1 MSWNKLSV
9 NHKLNLM
16 KKQIKYFRAPLAIL
30 ISILYLFPVK
40 TFAQFTDT
48 KEINKEFKVTPE
60 TRIEISN
67 KYGKIELNTWDKDSV
82 VLKINIKVEEK
93 KLSKLEK
100 SMEEIDFDFTNSQHF
115 LVARTT
121 VGENRGTLE
130 KEILKF
136 KESILQSDGNVEI
149 NYKVWLPKKNVL
161 RVENKF
167 GDIFIDDYSGEVEI
181 DLSNGNLKS
190 HDFSG
195 KTNIILN
202 FADATINKIKTGR
215 LDCNYSDLYIRDA
228 GSLQIQSKSSTFEI
242 LEVKDLDTDSRRDK
256 FRIRMADMVEAD
268 GSFSNFRFNEL
279 TDRLTL
285 RADYGDIDIEKTA
298 PDFSNIYIESKS
310 TDINLYF
317 NSDSNFGFEITHTKS
332 EVDLCRET
340 TVEEEKVLDEKE
352 NKVQLIGSF
361 GKKTEN
367 NTKLFINA
375 TSGEINVFSE

>member
-1 MSWNKLSV
+1 MKKRTKKIKLFWLTWGLALSV
-9 NHKLNLM
+9 SLVLPRRSM
-16 KKQIKYFRAPLAIL
+16 
-30 ISILYLFPVK
+30 
-40 TFAQFTDT
+40 AQFTDS
-48 KEINKEFKVTPE
+48 KEIKKEFKVTPE

-67 KYGKIELNTWDKDSV
+67 KYGKVELNTWDKDSV
-82 VLKINIKVEEK
+82 VIDIKVKVEEK

-100 SMEEIDFDFTNSQHF
+100 SMEEIDFDFTSSQHF

-121 VGENRGTLE
+121 VGENRSALE
-130 KEILKF
+130 KELLKF
-136 KESILQSDGNVEI
+136 KETVLQSDGNVEI
-149 NYKVWLPKKNVL
+149 NYNVWLPKTNNL

-167 GDIFIDDYSGEVEI
+167 GDIFIDDYDGEVEI

-195 KTNIILN
+195 KTNITLN
-202 FADATINKIKTGR
+202 FADATINKIKTAR
-215 LDCNYSDLYIRDA
+215 LDCNYSDLYIREA
-228 GSLQIQSKSSTFEI
+228 GSLKIQSKSSTFEI
-242 LEVKDLDTDSRRDK
+242 LEAKDMDIDSRRDK
-256 FRIRMADMVEAD
+256 FRVRLADLVEAD

-285 RADYGDIDIEKTA
+285 RAEYGDLDVEKTA

-317 NSDSNFGFEITHTKS
+317 NAKSNFGFEITHVKS

-340 TVEEEKVLDEKE
+340 TIDEKKVLDDKE
-352 NKVQLIGSF
+352 NKIQLIGSF
-361 GKKTEN
+361 NKKTED

-375 TSGEINVFSE
+375 TSGEINIFSE

>member
-1 MSWNKLSV
+1 
-9 NHKLNLM
+9 M
-16 KKQIKYFRAPLAIL
+16 KNQYKQIRYFVAQFSL
-30 ISILYLFPVK
+30 IICIAFLLPYHVM
-40 TFAQFTDT
+40 AQFTDT
-48 KEINKEFKVTPE
+48 KEIKKEYKVTPE
-60 TRIEISN
+60 TRIEITN
-67 KYGKIELNTWDKDSV
+67 KYGKVELNTWDKDSV
-82 VLKINIKVEEK
+82 IINIKIKVEEK

-100 SMEEIDFDFTNSQHF
+100 SMEEIDFDFTSSQHF

-121 VGENRGTLE
+121 VGENRSTLE
-130 KEILKF
+130 KELLKF
-136 KESILQSDGNVEI
+136 KESLLQSDGNVEI
-149 NYKVWLPKKNVL
+149 NYIVWLPKTNNL

-167 GDIFIDDYSGEVEI
+167 GDIFIDDYAGEVDI

-195 KTNIILN
+195 KTIIALS
-202 FADATINKIKTGR
+202 FADATINKIKSGR

-242 LEVKDLDTDSRRDK
+242 LEVKELDMDSRRDK
-256 FRIRMADMVEAD
+256 FRVRLADLVEAE

-285 RADYGDIDIEKTA
+285 RADYGDLDIEKTA

-317 NSDSNFGFEITHTKS
+317 NIESNFGFEITHMKS
-332 EVDLCRET
+332 EVDLCREI
-340 TVEEEKVLDEKE
+340 TVDEEKILDGKE
-352 NKVQLIGSF
+352 NKVQLLGNY
-361 GKKTEN
+361 GEKTEN

-375 TSGEINVFSE
+375 TSGEINIFSE